1 MSANKL
7 QVNVFLGEKIQK
19 IECKVLEFIPPT
31 FKGLSEQE
39 ARDKHSLFIKYLFNA
54 IHSTVFGYC
63 YINRIYFLGDEKR
76 LLLEL
81 EEIRKAFP
89 QFKIGNFS
97 KQVLMPQ
104 NITDLR
110 IMKNLFYQIIANFF
124 REKGFF
130 VRYKKRG
137 PKIAVPHF
145 ETMKYNSKEYR
156 LIKKVK
162 SRFKADVFLI
172 ESFQYRFYLFNDGT
186 NYLQIDPKVTI
197 LAPVS
202 DMDATSLQKLYLVPM
217 CFYNC
222 SSKTKCEYLTRNVVK
237 FVQYSTSKASENCP
251 ACSPRRKFY
260 EILDLGRRIMLE
272 VPETVLFVE
281 AHPMNLGVFN
291 DVKKMAQKNPKERL
305 EWTKAFAKIL
315 SEKNERI
322 NIPLDEESYGTFASN
337 PIELD
342 IVDGDGPLVSPLTK
356 AKILGEPRLV
366 FSHEPSSTNPKEGL
380 DLEGVYS
387 KNNPNLSHPS
397 KILLHVVFPS
407 NLAHLVHDFVG
418 SLITGCPS
426 ASYEKSFNGF
436 KADENPFFS
445 EIIPDYNPLQRTDLL
460 SYKTKIAVMKDK
472 ISKRDNVILIV
483 LPPKADSTY
492 YYELKQLCYQHN
504 IPSQFI
510 QPRTLSSQYR
520 APILWNLGVAIYT
533 KAGGTPWKIGT
544 DWLDF
549 AECYIG
555 IQCKIQPTGKIGKGY
570 FFIGTAD
577 IFNAFGEYVSCA
589 VHQGVAESIDG
600 LHVDSNFMKKLVMKA
615 TKRYQEIIG
624 NPPKKIVIHRQVDFN
639 KAEAEGIK
647 EGLKELGISAPCIL
661 VHLQEN
667 QIFRGYISANPDSIV
682 SRTLY
687 FLIGKKNAILFT
699 TGLTEGIYEG
709 FGTPKPTQ
717 INIKVLGGK
726 GELVTPLVIEK
737 ICKGIIGFTRLRWNT
752 TRVGIRKPITI
763 YAADRIGEMAKSGYT
778 GLEYRDV
785 RDIL

>member
-1 MSANKL
+1 VNANKL
-7 QVNVFLGEKIQK
+7 QVNVFLGEKIRK

-63 YINRIYFLGDEKR
+63 YMDRIYFFGDEEK
-76 LLLEL
+76 LLLKL
-81 EEIRKAFP
+81 EEVGDAFP
-89 QFKIGNFS
+89 QFKIGNLS

-104 NITDLR
+104 NVTDLR
-110 IMKNLFYQIIANFF
+110 IMRNLFYQKIANFF

-130 VRYKKRG
+130 VKYKKRG
-137 PKIAVPHF
+137 PKIAVPQF
-145 ETMKYNSKEYR
+145 ETMKYNNKEYG

-162 SRFKADVFLI
+162 SRFKTDVFLI
-172 ESFQYRFYLFNDGT
+172 ESFQYRFHLFNDGT
-186 NYLQIDPKVTI
+186 SYLQLDPKVTI

-222 SSKTKCEYLTRNVVK
+222 SSKTKCEYLARNVVK

-251 ACSPRRKFY
+251 ASLPRRKFY
-260 EILDLGRRIMLE
+260 EALDLGRRIVLE
-272 VPETVLFVE
+272 VPETILFVE
-281 AHPMNLGVFN
+281 AHPMNLGVFK

-305 EWTKAFAKIL
+305 EWTKAFATIL
-315 SEKNERI
+315 SEENETI
-322 NIPLDEESYGTFASN
+322 NIPLNEENCITFASEPLN
-337 PIELD
+337 LD
-342 IVDGDGPLVSPLTK
+342 IVGDEGPLKSPLTN
-356 AKILGEPRLV
+356 AKILSEPRLV
-366 FSHEPSSTNPKEGL
+366 FSHEPSSINPKEGL
-380 DLEGVYS
+380 TQEGVYS
-387 KNNPNLSHPS
+387 KNNPTLLHPS
-397 KILLHVVFPS
+397 KITLHVIYPS
-407 NLAHLVHDFVG
+407 SLDSAVRDFIG
-418 SLITGCPS
+418 SLMDGCPGS
-426 ASYEKSFNGF
+426 GYEKDFNGF
-436 KADENPFFS
+436 KENEPPFFS
-445 EIIPDYNPLQRTDLL
+445 EILPDYNPLHRTDLI

-472 ISKRDNVILIV
+472 ISGRGNVVLIV
-483 LPPKADSTY
+483 LPFNADWTY
-492 YYELKQLCYQHN
+492 YYELKKLCYQHN
-504 IPSQFI
+504 LPSQFI
-510 QPRTLSSQYR
+510 QPKTLSSPYR
-520 APILWNLGVAIYT
+520 ASILWNLGVGIYA

-555 IQCKIQPTGKIGKGY
+555 IQCKIQPVGKIGKGY

-577 IFNAFGEYVSCA
+577 VFNAFGEYVSCV
-589 VHQGVAESIDG
+589 VHQGVVESIDG
-600 LHVDSNFMKKLVMKA
+600 LHVDSNFMKNLVMKA

-624 NPPKKIVIHRQVDFN
+624 NPPTKIVIHRQVDFN
-639 KAEAEGIK
+639 ETETSGVKEA
-647 EGLKELGISAPCIL
+647 LKELGISAPCIL

-667 QIFRGYISANPDSIV
+667 QIFRGYVRSNTDFIAF
-682 SRTLY
+682 RTLY
-687 FLIGKKNAILFT
+687 FLIGRKNAILFT

-709 FGTPKPTQ
+709 FGTPKPMQ
-717 INIKVLGGK
+717 INIKVVGSRN
-726 GELVTPLVIEK
+726 ELVTPEDVEK